1 MASPSRER
9 GPLDLV
15 YDGVTGHLVPPGDP
29 DALTA
34 ATRRLAADPLSR
46 AAMGRAAR
54 QRVLARSWTALGDE
68 LIGHYAAVLGER
80 SGGRGDWLADEL
92 TGNECDAVAPFD
104 LLAGG
109 QERRARLGVVD
120 LR

>member
-1 MASPSRER
+1 VAPAVG
-9 GPLDLV
+9 GPVDLV
-15 YDGVTGHLVPPGDP
+15 EDGVTGYLVPPGDA

-34 ATRRLAADPLSR
+34 ATRRLAADRWAGRPW
-46 AAMGRAAR
+46 AGRAAGPGPQLDR
-54 QRVLARSWTALGDE
+54 AGDQ

-80 SGGRGDWLADEL
+80 SGAWSAGELAGDER
-92 TGNECDAVAPFD
+92 DAVTPRD

-109 QERRARLGVVD
+109 QVGRARLGVVD

>member
-1 MASPSRER
+1 MARF
-9 GPLDLV
+9 DLV
-15 YDGVTGHLVPPGDP
+15 CDGVTGYLVPPADA

-34 ATRRLAADPLSR
+34 AAWRLAADPLRR

-54 QRVLARSWTALGDE
+54 QRVLARSWMALGDQ

-80 SGGRGDWLADEL
+80 AGRPGDWLAGELAGDER
-92 TGNECDAVAPFD
+92 DPVPPRD

-109 QERRARLGVVD
+109 RVSAPDLVWSTSGEAR
-120 LR
+120 